1 MKVWRTID
9 NFFTEEETQEIIFDS
24 NFHKFVSQKFNIK
37 NALWY
42 QKKIIKEILND
53 FADLSEAVQIE
64 QWPHDPTILPL
75 PEEHYDKDEQKSN
88 EEDEL
93 VFPLCSAIAYLK
105 VENLTGA
112 NLHLVRD
119 SVDIVPETGKLV
131 LLAPGVLHS
140 VTPYVS
146 GKRISMN
153 LNFWHYYL

>member
-24 NFHKFVSQKFNIK
+24 KFHKFVSQKFNIK

-75 PEEHYDKDEQKSN
+75 PEEHYDKDERKSN

-93 VFPLCSAIAYLK
+93 VFPLCSAIAYLR

-119 SVDIVPETGKLV
+119 NVDIIPETGKLV

>member
-9 NFFTEEETQEIIFDS
+9 NFFTEEQCQDILYDKS
-24 NFHKFVSQKFNIK
+24 FHKFVSQKFDIK

-42 QKKIIKEILND
+42 QKKIMQEILD
-53 FADLSEAVQIE
+53 GFVDLSETVQIE
-64 QWPHDPTILPL
+64 QWPHDPAILPL
-75 PEEHYDKDEQKSN
+75 PGTHYDKDEKKN
-88 EEDEL
+88 EVEDEL
-93 VFPLCSAIAYLK
+93 SFPLCSAIVYLK
-105 VENLTGA
+105 IEDLEGAHLYLVEDN
-112 NLHLVRD
+112 V
-119 SVDIVPETGKLV
+119 IIKPETGKLV

>member
-9 NFFTEEETQEIIFDS
+9 NFFTEEETQKIIFDS
-24 NFHKFVSQKFNIK
+24 NFHKFVSQKFTIK

-88 EEDEL
+88 EENEL
-93 VFPLCSAIAYLK
+93 VFPLCSAIAYLR

-119 SVDIVPETGKLV
+119 NVDIIPETGKLV